1 MDQIQERLS
10 GFVPGGQATVNEV
23 VKIPPDGQMAEQV
36 VERLLDTYP
45 EMVISVRKCL
55 DRDAIQ
61 QKIS

>member
-1 MDQIQERLS
+1 M
-10 GFVPGGQATVNEV
+10 PGGQATVNEV

-55 DRDAIQ
+55 DRDPVQ
-61 QKIS
+61 RRIS

>member
-1 MDQIQERLS
+1 MS

-55 DRDAIQ
+55 DRYRKYVALRFNF
-61 QKIS
+61 